1 MYSGRPP
8 VNKPEDKLSSEPQRF
23 AAKPQRFEEQERF
36 AEPIDPKRENGNG
49 NRPEYFA
56 LSRRPRPVVAVSDII
71 HFKNQMSWVI
81 IYLNS
86 IVTVFAGIQ

>member
-1 MYSGRPP
+1 MHSGRPP

-23 AAKPQRFEEQERF
+23 AAKPQRF
-36 AEPIDPKRENGNG
+36 AEPIDPKRENENG

-81 IYLNS
+81 IDLNS

>member
-8 VNKPEDKLSSEPQRF
+8 VNKPEDKISSEPQ
-23 AAKPQRFEEQERF
+23 RF

-56 LSRRPRPVVAVSDII
+56 LSRRPRTVVAVSDII